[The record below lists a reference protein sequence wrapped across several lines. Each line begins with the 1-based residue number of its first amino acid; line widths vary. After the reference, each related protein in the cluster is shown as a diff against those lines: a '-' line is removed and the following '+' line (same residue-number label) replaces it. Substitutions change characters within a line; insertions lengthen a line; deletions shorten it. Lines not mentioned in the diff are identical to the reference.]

1 MVEMIRVK
9 LASGLYTKT
18 SLWLDMRNKISHEEF
33 DSIAEYLVYP
43 EVRSDLKQRIQELP
57 LAIKAYQEYQQ
68 TLREECL
75 KAEAYELSGGK
86 HYKLQEK
93 KAVLDGLLLEEL
105 KKYPTVALEEL
116 KKFI

>member
-18 SLWLDMRNKISHEEF
+18 SLWLDMRSKITHEDF
-33 DSIAEYLVYP
+33 DSIAEYQVYP
-43 EVRSDLKQRIQELP
+43 EVRGDLKQRITELP
-57 LAIKAYQEYQQ
+57 LALKVFESYQKD
-68 TLREECL
+68 LREECL

-86 HYKLQEK
+86 HYQLQEK
-93 KAVLDGLLLEEL
+93 KQVLDAMLEEEL

>member
-18 SLWLDMRNKISHEEF
+18 SLWLDMRSKITHEDF
-33 DSIAEYLVYP
+33 DSIAEYRVYP
-43 EVRSDLKQRIQELP
+43 EVREDLKQRIMELP
-57 LAIKAYQEYQQ
+57 LAIKVFESYQKELRDEY
-68 TLREECL
+68 L

-93 KAVLDGLLLEEL
+93 KQVLDGMLEGEL
-105 KKYPTVALEEL
+105 KKYPTVALGEL